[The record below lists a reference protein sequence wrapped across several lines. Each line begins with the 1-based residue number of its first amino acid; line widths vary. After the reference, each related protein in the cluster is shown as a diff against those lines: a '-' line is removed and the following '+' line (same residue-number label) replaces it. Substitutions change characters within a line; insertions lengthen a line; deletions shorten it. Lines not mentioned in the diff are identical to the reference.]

1 MTQNKLFKCILNPQ
15 SDKNLVQ
22 KLDIVATWII

>member
-1 MTQNKLFKCILNPQ
+1 MIQDKLFKCILNPQ
-15 SDKNLVQ
+15 NDKNLVQ